1 MLVVGS
7 GSLGGYNLFSS
18 EEIRMGAC
26 SDKMKFIAL
35 NTVYEKPVRVNMTF
49 PAIFQCALKWMV
61 FVFCRQGRSLSKA
74 LDDPLKAV
82 NILTSFLGLFNIPL
96 ELARPEHHIHGLTA
110 LHSKVLKKLLDI
122 LKLFTVTFA

>member
-7 GSLGGYNLFSS
+7 DSLGGYNLFSS
-18 EEIRMGAC
+18 EEIGMGAC
-26 SDKMKFIAL
+26 PDKMKSTAL
-35 NTVYEKPVRVNMTF
+35 NAVYEKPVRLDMAF

-74 LDDPLKAV
+74 LDDPLKAL
-82 NILTSFLGLFNIPL
+82 NILSSFLGPFNIPL

-122 LKLFTVTFA
+122 LKFFTLTFA